1 MKDYQGREIEYMRI
15 SITDRCNLRCK
26 YCMPVPIEK
35 VDMSEIL
42 TYDEIIDVCR
52 IAADL
57 GIKYIKITGGEP
69 LVRKNCSELIKGI
82 KGIDGIEKVTLTTNG
97 VLLKEQIDDLT
108 AAGLDAVNISL
119 DTAKP
124 EKFKDIT
131 GFNKFDAVFEGIEA
145 ALENNLRVKINSVL
159 MAGMNDDEWH
169 DLALFAKKYPLD
181 VRFIEM
187 MPIGYGKE
195 NKGVSNDRLK
205 ELLAEKYTLTED
217 NRKHGYGPA
226 KYYKIDDFK
235 GSIGF
240 ISAMHGK
247 FCKECNRIRLTSTGL
262 LKPCL
267 CYGEGAELKPVLRGG
282 STADVKELMKKV
294 IENKP
299 AEHCFEHDDEIT
311 ETKQM
316 VGIGG

>member
-1 MKDYQGREIEYMRI
+1 MTDRFGRNIDYLRL

-26 YCMPVPIEK
+26 YCMPEG
-35 VDMSEIL
+35 VDLVEHRDLLRYEELLS
-42 TYDEIIDVCR
+42 VAR
-52 IAADL
+52 AAVSL
-57 GIKYIKITGGEP
+57 GITHFKVTGGEP
-69 LVRKNCSELIKGI
+69 LVRRGCLAFLKEL
-82 KGIDGIEKVTLTTNG
+82 KVLPGVETVSLTTNG

-119 DTAKP
+119 DTVIP

-131 GFNKFDAVFEGIEA
+131 GFDKYGVVIEGVEA

-187 MPIGYGKE
+187 MPIGYGKT

-205 ELLAEKYTLTED
+205 ELFAEKYTLTED
-217 NRKHGYGPA
+217 NRRHGYGPA
-226 KYYKIDDFK
+226 KYYKIDGFK